1 MGYKDK
7 KLLYHMTDIRNLGS
21 ILDNGLK
28 PRAEVGQFLDVGDPG
43 IVSARERSGLD
54 QYVPFHFYA
63 PTPFAGRVQLAYPET
78 SFVFLTVKRVLAK
91 DNAWLIVPSHPLD
104 NSKPET
110 ASYADGV
117 ERIDWP
123 KMKLRDYKD
132 PASKKACMAECLAPG
147 VVRSKNFFSF
157 FVKDEAVKDAVQQLL
172 SARSLCRYVNICPA
186 MFVGSANEL

>member
-7 KLLYHMTDIRNLGS
+7 KLLYHMTDIRNSGS

-43 IVSARERSGLD
+43 IV
-54 QYVPFHFYA
+54 
-63 PTPFAGRVQLAYPET
+63 
-78 SFVFLTVKRVLAK
+78 
-91 DNAWLIVPSHPLD
+91 
-104 NSKPET
+104 
-110 ASYADGV
+110 
-117 ERIDWP
+117 
-123 KMKLRDYKD
+123 
-132 PASKKACMAECLAPG
+132 CLAPG
-147 VVRSKNFFSF
+147 VVPSRKFFSF